1 MIERSMIFWY
11 QPRQT
16 GLAGRVRRAEGEFS
30 GTAGAR
36 AVPLDKRV
44 KRKLRAPSRRAA
56 AASPIIPHALRPQVI
71 KHLGALVHPVS
82 AT

>member
-1 MIERSMIFWY
+1 MIFRY
-11 QPRQT
+11 EPRQT
-16 GLAGRVRRAEGEFS
+16 GFTGRRRIAESEFS

-36 AVPLDKRV
+36 PLPLDKRV

-71 KHLGALVHPVS
+71 KHLGALVHTVS